1 MKKKGLL
8 LLLAF
13 SVFLITLADNDKSDK
28 NEKTTMSLEFRKR
41 GDRNK
46 RPRMPEK
53 SNIVAFYQ
61 FNEVSV
67 EFLNSEGTAC
77 IEIQNPTIGVAF
89 VEEYDTEMPISIYIE
104 EETGTYQIDIVT
116 EQNHYVGYLTF

>member
-13 SVFLITLADNDKSDK
+13 SVFLITLADNEKSDK

-41 GDRNK
+41 GDRTK

-67 EFLNSEGTAC
+67 EFLNSEGTAS
-77 IEIQNPTIGVAF
+77 IEIQNPTIGIAF

-104 EETGTYQIDIVT
+104 EETGTYQIDIIT